1 MKRKSKPIL
10 IAVAAIVLII
20 VVLGGVKGAQ
30 IASMIEAGESYVPPA
45 QAVTT
50 AKVLPVEWGAELT
63 AVGSLVAVQGVT
75 VSTEVPGTVASIHFQ
90 SGETVEK
97 GRLLV
102 RLDTSV
108 ERAQLDSAVASAR
121 LAKAELQRRKNLPPA
136 GAVSQAEV
144 DASAAQAKRAA
155 AEVANVQAIIAKK
168 TIRAPFA
175 GRLGI
180 RRINLGEVLQPGAA
194 IVSLQSY
201 NPIYAEFSLPQ
212 QALSQVSEG
221 NTVAIRTDAFP
232 TMSWEGEVD
241 VIDAEVNPNTRNFM
255 VRAVIENPGGELRPG
270 MFVDAEVR
278 QPELRPMLAIPA
290 SSVLFAPYGDSVYV
304 LTESKENTDPQEYIV
319 EQKFVR
325 LGERKGDLVAVSSGL
340 EPDDE
345 VVSTGAFKLQN
356 GMAVTLREDLAPEAS
371 TNPTPPNE

>member
-1 MKRKSKPIL
+1 MKRKAKPVVIAISGIIL
-10 IAVAAIVLII
+10 IVL
-20 VVLGGVKGAQ
+20 VLGGIKGAQ
-30 IASMIEAGESYVPPA
+30 IVAMIEAGESFVPPA

-50 AKVLPVEWGAELT
+50 AEVLPVEWGGELT
-63 AVGSLVAVQGVT
+63 AVGSLVAVQGVMM
-75 VSTEVPGTVASIHFQ
+75 STEVPGTVASIHFK

-97 GRLLV
+97 GKLLV

-108 ERAQLDSAVASAR
+108 ERAELASAKATAR

-144 DASAAQAKRAA
+144 DANAAEATRAA
-155 AEVANVQAIIAKK
+155 AEVQNVEAVIAKK
-168 TIRAPFA
+168 TLRAPFS

-180 RRINLGEVLQPGAA
+180 RRINLGEVLQPGVD

-201 NPIYAEFSLPQ
+201 DPIYAEFSLPQ
-212 QALSQVSEG
+212 QALAEVSEG
-221 NTVAIRTDAFP
+221 DVVAIRTDAFP
-232 TMSWEGEVD
+232 TMTWEGQVD
-241 VIDAEVNPNTRNFM
+241 VIDSEVSPNTRNFM
-255 VRAVIENPGGELRPG
+255 VRAVIDNPGGELRPG
-270 MFVDAEVR
+270 MFVDVQVR
-278 QPELRPMLAIPA
+278 QPELRQLLAIPS

-304 LTESKENTDPQEYIV
+304 LTEQKENTEPQQYVV
-319 EQKFVR
+319 EQRFVR
-325 LGERKGDLVAVSSGL
+325 LGERRGDLVAISSGL
-340 EPDDE
+340 NPDDV

>member
-1 MKRKSKPIL
+1 MKRKAKPVV
-10 IAVAAIVLII
+10 IAISGIVLI
-20 VVLGGVKGAQ
+20 VLVLGGIKGAQ
-30 IASMIEAGESYVPPA
+30 IVAMIEAGESFVPPA

-50 AKVLPVEWGAELT
+50 AEVLPVEWGRELT
-63 AVGSLVAVQGVT
+63 AVGSLVAVQGVM
-75 VSTEVPGTVASIHFQ
+75 VSTEVPGTVASIHFK

-97 GRLLV
+97 GKLLV

-108 ERAQLDSAVASAR
+108 ERAELASAKATAR

-144 DASAAQAKRAA
+144 DANAAEATRAA
-155 AEVANVQAIIAKK
+155 AEVQNVEAVIAKK
-168 TIRAPFA
+168 TLRAPFS

-180 RRINLGEVLQPGAA
+180 RRINLGEVLQPGVD

-201 NPIYAEFSLPQ
+201 DPIYAEFSLPQ
-212 QALSQVSEG
+212 QALAQVSEG
-221 NTVAIRTDAFP
+221 DVVAIRTDAFP
-232 TMSWEGEVD
+232 TMTWEGQVD
-241 VIDAEVNPNTRNFM
+241 VIDSEVSANTRNFM
-255 VRAVIENPGGELRPG
+255 VRAVIDNPGGELRPG
-270 MFVDAEVR
+270 MFVDVQVR
-278 QPELRPMLAIPA
+278 QPELRQLLAIPS

-304 LTESKENTDPQEYIV
+304 LTEQKENTEPQQYVV
-319 EQKFVR
+319 EQRFVR
-325 LGERKGDLVAVSSGL
+325 LGERRGDLVAISSGL
-340 EPDDE
+340 NPDDV